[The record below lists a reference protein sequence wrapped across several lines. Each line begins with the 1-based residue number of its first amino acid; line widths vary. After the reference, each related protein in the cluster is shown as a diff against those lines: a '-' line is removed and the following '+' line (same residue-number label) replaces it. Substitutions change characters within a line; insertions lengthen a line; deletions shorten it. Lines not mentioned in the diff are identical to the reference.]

1 MLSEPLIIQLRVTMK
16 KSLVL
21 LYAVGVLGV
30 SGLAARPAQ
39 AQRVVDVT
47 PGVNT
52 EDVSADA
59 LISGVFDTQSGNI
72 DVDSVQ
78 VYVNGQNV
86 TSNSSITRNFFSYQP
101 TQPLSPGQHQIQVEY
116 SNTDGQRRV
125 ASWNFTVENPQPA
138 LAIDTVTHN
147 ATEPLAQDATLLTTI
162 NGTSG
167 VQASVLL
174 IEDGSVVRKVQAE
187 EVSPGVYV
195 ASYNLTASNVSTETI
210 AVGQLQRGDQKIFAA
225 ATQPV
230 VITAST
236 AATEVT
242 DVEVDNASNPTI
254 EPTDTVAADTVSL
267 QPQFT
272 SHSDGDEIE
281 TNGFTLVGRT
291 QPNAT
296 VEIIVDSS
304 TAVAGGFVSLGS
316 SNLVDTTVTA
326 DLNGEF
332 SVSVPAPLVL
342 TGNTTYQI
350 EASARI
356 GDDVSPITRMTLEQ
370 E

>member
-1 MLSEPLIIQLRVTMK
+1 MK
-16 KSLVL
+16 HSLTL
-21 LYAVGVLGV
+21 LGMVSVLGL
-30 SGLAARPAQ
+30 SGLALRPVQ

-47 PGVNT
+47 PGVNGQ
-52 EDVSADA
+52 EVSADA
-59 LISGVFDTQSGNI
+59 LISGVFDTASGDV

-78 VYVNGQNV
+78 VYVNGQDV
-86 TSNSSITRNFFSYQP
+86 TDLSSITRNFFSYQP

-116 SNTDGQRRV
+116 SNLQGQRRV
-125 ASWNFTVENPQPA
+125 ASWSFTVETPQPA
-138 LAIDTVTHN
+138 LAIETVTHN

-162 NGTSG
+162 NGTPG

-174 IEDGSVVRKVQAE
+174 IEDGSVVREVQAE
-187 EVSPGVYV
+187 EVSAGVYV
-195 ASYNLTASNVSTETI
+195 ASYGLTSSNVSAETI

-230 VITAST
+230 IITAST
-236 AATEVT
+236 ATPEVT
-242 DVEVDNASNPTI
+242 DVEVSDTSDAVTQETDT
-254 EPTDTVAADTVSL
+254 EPTATVPL

-272 SHSDGDEIE
+272 SHSDGDEID
-281 TNGFTLVGRT
+281 TSGFTLVGRT

-296 VEIIVDSS
+296 VEITVDST

-332 SVSVPAPLVL
+332 SVQVPAPVVL
-342 TGNTTYQI
+342 TGDTRYQI
-350 EASARI
+350 EASAQV
-356 GDDVSPITRMTLEQ
+356 GDEVSSITRMALEQ